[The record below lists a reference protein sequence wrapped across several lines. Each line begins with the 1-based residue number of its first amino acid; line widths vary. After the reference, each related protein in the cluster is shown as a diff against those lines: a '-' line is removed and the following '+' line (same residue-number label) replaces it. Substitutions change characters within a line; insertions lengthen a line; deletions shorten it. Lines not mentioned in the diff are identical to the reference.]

1 MDATELFTPAVTL
14 ARAIRARELSPVEVL
29 DAVLARIEAVN
40 PRINAY
46 CTVAA
51 EPARGGLLGGG
62 ARRSVVTGGFPPAPR
77 LQINTSATGTA
88 LTRRTAARRN
98 CRSGRRHGCRGL

>member
-1 MDATELFTPAVTL
+1 MDATDLCFTPAVTL
-14 ARAIRARELSPVEVL
+14 ARAIRARDLSPVELL

-51 EPARGGLLGGG
+51 EMAREAARAAEVRVARGN
-62 ARRSVVTGGFPPAPR
+62 PA
-77 LQINTSATGTA
+77 
-88 LTRRTAARRN
+88 
-98 CRSGRRHGCRGL
+98 